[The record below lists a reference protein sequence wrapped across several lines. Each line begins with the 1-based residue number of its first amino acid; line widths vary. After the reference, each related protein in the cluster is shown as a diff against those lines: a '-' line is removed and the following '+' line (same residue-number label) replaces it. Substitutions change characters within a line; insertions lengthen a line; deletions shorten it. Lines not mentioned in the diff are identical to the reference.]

1 MGLRGPTAEFGKRRG
16 AEGQGL
22 EKDSLAGRLEGL
34 AGVTF
39 PGVAGATLPRVRP
52 WASAAQGNL
61 AAGRVAR
68 GRKGDRKST
77 RLNSSHRCISYAV
90 FCLKK
95 NRTDDEVEE
104 FRGLVHAPDA
114 GFLNGFSLAHQR
126 EAAASVVGVHF
137 ASEQVA
143 SPYFFFFNDGG
154 TTEFS
159 PLPLNTPLPF

>member
-52 WASAAQGNL
+52 WASAAEGNL

-68 GRKGDRKST
+68 GRKGDDTVLLLRPAGELHIAPVGAHCQIPVEDRSE
-77 RLNSSHRCISYAV
+77 SEISWPWSVA
-90 FCLKK
+90 
-95 NRTDDEVEE
+95 
-104 FRGLVHAPDA
+104 
-114 GFLNGFSLAHQR
+114 SLAIHLFTSTVKPGSLWR
-126 EAAASVVGVHF
+126 MTTSWPTVAATCAIF
-137 ASEQVA
+137 
-143 SPYFFFFNDGG
+143 
-154 TTEFS
+154 
-159 PLPLNTPLPF
+159 

>member
-68 GRKGDRKST
+68 GRKGADKVLLLRPAGELHIAPVGAHCQMPVEDRT
-77 RLNSSHRCISYAV
+77 RLPPTQGGI
-90 FCLKK
+90 
-95 NRTDDEVEE
+95 
-104 FRGLVHAPDA
+104 G
-114 GFLNGFSLAHQR
+114 
-126 EAAASVVGVHF
+126 AAARGWRNRSGNCLGTRLLIWCPRF
-137 ASEQVA
+137 APLLWA
-143 SPYFFFFNDGG
+143 LTWDGR
-154 TTEFS
+154 S
-159 PLPLNTPLPF
+159 